1 MSPYRR
7 NVMVGVVVL
16 GALLTLAWMLIQF
29 GGSMMLPFAPASVR
43 VRFVADRADG
53 LSNGSAVLYRGVNV
67 GHVEKLSRAE
77 DQLHVY
83 IDATVDKSP
92 PLPANLSAI
101 IRSQGLVGSGAM
113 LVMETT
119 EPQPSGTLA
128 PDQLIQTRFIG
139 LDIIPPAFTD
149 LALELR
155 GAAKQFRDS
164 GLVMHL
170 DEQLVK
176 TGKLVDSIQSVL
188 SDPQVRDNLKASLE
202 SIRTS
207 TEKADRIAANLEKF
221 TGQLDHL
228 TAEATATITDTHAQ
242 VLSLSKQTSDRL
254 QQASKLLDNLDS
266 IAEKVNKGQGTA
278 GQIVNDPKLYQNLV
292 ETSQELSATVTELHH
307 LIQQWEQEGV
317 SLKVK

>member
-1 MSPYRR
+1 
-7 NVMVGVVVL
+7 
-16 GALLTLAWMLIQF
+16 
-29 GGSMMLPFAPASVR
+29 MMLPFSPASLR

-53 LSNGSAVLYRGVNV
+53 LSNGSAVLYRGINV
-67 GHVEKLSRAE
+67 GRVEKLSRAD

-92 PLPANLSAI
+92 PLPGNLSAVV
-101 IRSQGLVGSGAM
+101 RSQGLVGGGAM

-119 EPQPSGTLA
+119 QPEPSGTLQPGQVVPA
-128 PDQLIQTRFIG
+128 RFIG
-139 LDIIPPAFTD
+139 LDIIPPEFTD
-149 LALELR
+149 LANELR
-155 GAAKQFRDS
+155 GAAKEFRDS
-164 GLVMHL
+164 GLITHL

-176 TGKLVDSIQSVL
+176 TGKLVDSIQAVL
-188 SDPQVRDNLKASLE
+188 SDPQMHDDLKASLE

-207 TEKADRIAANLEKF
+207 TEKADHIAANLEKF

-228 TAEATATITDTHAQ
+228 TTEATSTITDTHAQ
-242 VLSLSKQTSDRL
+242 ILELSKLTSDRL

-292 ETSQELSATVTELHH
+292 ETSQELTATVTDLHH

-317 SLKVK
+317 SFKVK